1 MLRLRKSAFKTP
13 GKSVQVLSVEKYASR
28 LTLPFIEGAGL
39 DASAFAAVRE
49 LLGDG
54 PAIAES
60 HRIAQQVGLRE
71 SKLGFAFFSAFFLEH
86 GWKHSS
92 MRGSPHFEDQ
102 LKESNFIR

>member
-1 MLRLRKSAFKTP
+1 MLRLRKSALKTP
-13 GKSVQVLSVEKYASR
+13 GTSMQVLSVEKYASR

-60 HRIAQQVGLRE
+60 HRIAQQVGVKRVETELCILLGTWLETFIDEGKSSFGGPTERE
-71 SKLGFAFFSAFFLEH
+71 
-86 GWKHSS
+86 
-92 MRGSPHFEDQ
+92 
-102 LKESNFIR
+102 

>member
-1 MLRLRKSAFKTP
+1 MLRLRKSALKTP
-13 GKSVQVLSVEKYASR
+13 GKNVQVLSVEKYASR

-60 HRIAQQVGLRE
+60 HRIAQQVGVKRVETGLCILLCILLGTWLETFIDEGKSSFGGPTERE
-71 SKLGFAFFSAFFLEH
+71 
-86 GWKHSS
+86 
-92 MRGSPHFEDQ
+92 
-102 LKESNFIR
+102 